1 MEELDNS
8 RSKLEFRLMKPL
20 VARLLQ
26 TSTFVVCSLVATSTA
41 RGQVTPDNT
50 LGDERTVV
58 TPNVEVKGIENIL
71 SPVTSGNVSDI
82 FFGDSRCFG

>member
-1 MEELDNS
+1 MK
-8 RSKLEFRLMKPL
+8 KLVSLIF
-20 VARLLQ
+20 Q
-26 TSTFVVCSLVATSTA
+26 TGCFALFSLVATSTA